1 MMGQCELWGIMSLFG
16 NFTQTLKPLLN
27 LNSIVETDLIL
38 YKQLLLLS
46 NKRTIQETAFSA
58 PAQAAQ
64 KPGGLGKTEGGWGG
78 CSAVRDPRTGEDE
91 EEVQMGQKPASAAE
105 EKWRHN

>member
-1 MMGQCELWGIMSLFG
+1 MAEQCELRGIMSWSG
-16 NFTQTLKPLLN
+16 NFTQALKPLLN
-27 LNSIVETDLIL
+27 LNSIVEIDLIL

-64 KPGGLGKTEGGWGG
+64 RPGGQGKTEGG
-78 CSAVRDPRTGEDE
+78 
-91 EEVQMGQKPASAAE
+91 
-105 EKWRHN
+105 